1 MSTPSLQLIEVTKR
15 FGDSKVVD
23 GVSLDV
29 AEGEVLALLG
39 ASGSGKTTIL
49 RLIAGLEIPDA
60 GEVWIEGRKVADGGR
75 NLSPPRARGIG
86 FIFQDLALWP
96 HLTVAGNLDF
106 VLQSAR
112 VPKRERSKRIDETLR
127 LVRIEAYARRYPS
140 QLSGGEQQRVAI
152 ARALI
157 ARPRLLLLDEPMSSL
172 DSPLKAELF
181 AEFIQLQRLLRIT
194 TVYITHDK
202 AEAMALAHRIAIM
215 HKGRIEQVGTAEALG
230 SEPATETVARF
241 MS

>member
-49 RLIAGLEIPDA
+49 RLIAGLVSPDA

-75 NLSPPRARGIG
+75 NLAPPRARGIG

-112 VPKRERSKRIDETLR
+112 VPKRERSKRIDETLQ

-172 DSPLKAELF
+172 DSPLKSELSAELI
-181 AEFIQLQRLLRIT
+181 ELQRLLRIT
-194 TVYITHDK
+194 AVYITHDK

-215 HKGRIEQVGTAEALG
+215 HKGRIEQVGTAEALR